1 MSTVSA
7 SAVIARV
14 RDTLSRRGVVPRA
27 LRADSRQVQAGDLFF
42 ALPGQRTDGRRF
54 IDAAIERGACAVLCE
69 AGGAPTAAA
78 VPVIEVDSLRSHAG
92 ALADDL
98 LDRPSSALHVIG
110 VTGTNGKTSVSQWV
124 AQAMDLSLIHISE
137 PTRRS

>member
-1 MSTVSA
+1 MSTGRS

-54 IDAAIERGACAVLCE
+54 ID
-69 AGGAPTAAA
+69 
-78 VPVIEVDSLRSHAG
+78 
-92 ALADDL
+92 
-98 LDRPSSALHVIG
+98 
-110 VTGTNGKTSVSQWV
+110 V
-124 AQAMDLSLIHISE
+124 A
-137 PTRRS
+137 

>member
-54 IDAAIERGACAVLCE
+54 IDA
-69 AGGAPTAAA
+69 
-78 VPVIEVDSLRSHAG
+78 
-92 ALADDL
+92 
-98 LDRPSSALHVIG
+98 PSSAVPARCCAKRA
-110 VTGTNGKTSVSQWV
+110 V
-124 AQAMDLSLIHISE
+124 
-137 PTRRS
+137 RRQPPQCR